1 MEEMQ
6 IEHLSFTY
14 PEKNTP
20 AIFDLSLT
28 IPRGSF
34 TVLCGKSGCG
44 KSTLLRLVKPALSPH
59 GEKSGT
65 IRIFGRD
72 ISTLSD
78 REQAEKIGFVLQNPD
93 NQIVCDKVWHELA
106 FGLESLGYGKD
117 EIRTRVSEMASFFG
131 IEDWFFQEVSTL
143 SGGQKQL
150 LNLAAVMTM
159 QPSILILDEPTSQ
172 LDPIAAESFF
182 QILAR
187 INRELGTTIL
197 LSEHRLEEVFPL
209 ADQVIFLE
217 NAQLLANGSPREIAK
232 KLWGHEIFCALPT
245 PMRVFSAAG
254 GDEACPVTVREG
266 RNWLLEQRLS
276 PLPPRTGKPC
286 NSEVVLSLKDIWFR
300 YARDSEEILRG
311 FSLELHRGEFYALLG
326 GNGTGKTTALSIAA
340 GLSSPQH
347 GKVQKRA
354 TVTMLTQ
361 NPQELFS
368 KNRVSEELLSLAN
381 ADECNK
387 MITLCELEP
396 LLDAHPY
403 DLSGGEQQ
411 RLALA
416 MALLKKPE
424 ILILDEPTKGLDAC
438 FKKKL
443 AEILKSQKNLS
454 ILLVSHDL
462 EFCAE
467 YADRIGMIFAGQLT
481 SEGTPEEFFAGKSF
495 YTTAANRMARNIL
508 PQAILASDLIYAT
521 GGSEPVKADE
531 LPPPPPV
538 QIKPEKTEKTK
549 KSSAPAAF
557 LPLLLVPVTVLFGIY
572 FLGDRKYYWI
582 SLCILAET
590 LFSFFLHF
598 EKRKPS
604 AHELVTVSVLCATA
618 VFGRAAF
625 APIPQFKPAAAVV
638 ILSGIAFGGETGFFV
653 GAATAFLSNFF
664 FGQGPWTPWQMLAFG
679 TVGLVSGI
687 GFGKQVKSKLLLAV
701 LGFSEV
707 LILYG
712 GIMNPASVLMSQP
725 HPTSEMLLSA
735 YALGIPADLVHAAS
749 TALFLWLAGKAVLEK
764 LDRVKKKYNMNR
776 SQI

>member
-1 MEEMQ
+1 MEEIQ
-6 IEHLSFTY
+6 IEHLSFAY
-14 PEKNTP
+14 PEKSVP

-28 IPRGSF
+28 VSRGSL

-44 KSTLLRLVKPALSPH
+44 KTTLLRLLKPALSPH
-59 GEKSGT
+59 GAKSGT
-65 IRIFGRD
+65 IRISGHD

-106 FGLESLGYGKD
+106 FGLESLGYAGD
-117 EIRTRVSEMASFFG
+117 EIRTRVSEIASFFG
-131 IEDWFFQEVSTL
+131 IEDWFFREVSAL

-172 LDPIAAESFF
+172 LDPIAAESFL
-182 QILAR
+182 QMLER

-197 LSEHRLEEVFPL
+197 LSEHRLEGVFPL

-217 NAQLLANGSPREIAK
+217 NARLLAIGSPREIAK

-245 PMRVFSAAG
+245 PMRVFSAADG
-254 GDEACPVTVREG
+254 KGACPVTVREG
-266 RNWLLEQRLS
+266 RNWLSEQTLS
-276 PLPPRTGKPC
+276 PLPPRTGNPVD
-286 NSEVVLSLKDIWFR
+286 SEIVLSLKDVWFR
-300 YARDSEEILRG
+300 YEQESEDILRG
-311 FSLELHRGEFYALLG
+311 FSLKLHRGEFYALIG

-340 GLSSPQH
+340 GLLAPQR
-347 GKVQKRA
+347 GRVQKKA
-354 TVTMLTQ
+354 AVTMLTQ

-368 KNRVSEELLSLAN
+368 KNTVSEELLPLAN
-381 ADECNK
+381 ADDRQK
-387 MITLCELEP
+387 IVALCELEP

-443 AEILKSQKNLS
+443 ADILKSQKKLS

-495 YTTAANRMARNIL
+495 YTTAANRMARNLL
-508 PQAILASDLIYAT
+508 PKAILASDLICAT
-521 GGSEPVKADE
+521 GGSEPVSSE
-531 LPPPPPV
+531 ETPPPPKV
-538 QIKPEKTEKTK
+538 QTKPEKTDLSPKI
-549 KSSAPAAF
+549 SAPAAF

-618 VFGRAAF
+618 VLGRVAF

-638 ILSGIAFGGETGFFV
+638 ILSGIAFGGETGFLV

-664 FGQGPWTPWQMLAFG
+664 FGQGPWTPWQMFAFG
-679 TVGLVSGI
+679 MVGLVSGI
-687 GFGKQVKSKLLLAV
+687 GFGKQIKSGLLLAI
-701 LGFSEV
+701 LGFLEV

-749 TALFLWLAGKAVLEK
+749 TALFLWLAGKAVLQK
-764 LDRVKKKYNMNR
+764 LKRVKKKYNFTND
-776 SQI
+776 